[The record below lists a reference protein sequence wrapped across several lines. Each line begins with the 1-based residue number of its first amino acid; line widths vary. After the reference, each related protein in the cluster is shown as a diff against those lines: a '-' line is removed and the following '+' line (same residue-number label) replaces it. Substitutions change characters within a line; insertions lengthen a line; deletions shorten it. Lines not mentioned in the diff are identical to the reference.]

1 MLTMN
6 KSIVLIICAITL
18 VMITSCKEEKTTV
31 PPQEISKED
40 IQTDLVKVPESW
52 VTERVTKAKNKL
64 QASPA
69 GTIVWNA
76 MEAHGGLANW
86 YSKGPIAFHFDYK
99 PLDGSTR
106 RNTYQTVDMWRNTAR
121 HQHYDDRSQEFG
133 WDGSQAWTKTTD
145 STAFKYNLRFWAL
158 TPYYFLA
165 QPFVLDGEGVI
176 LEQLEDKNFKD
187 KIYNVIKVSFA
198 EGTGDAPDDYYVL
211 YFGKEDHTLGVI
223 RYIVSYPG
231 YFEKGKHLPEKFMEL
246 QGTTTIDGIIV
257 SKGYHTHWLLED
269 ETPGE
274 HITTITVDSISFQPK
289 TKKEYLE
296 TPQEA
301 TILRGLK

>member
-1 MLTMN
+1 MKKN
-6 KSIVLIICAITL
+6 IVHIICLISFI
-18 VMITSCKEEKTTV
+18 MITSCKEEKTVVT
-31 PPQEISKED
+31 P
-40 IQTDLVKVPESW
+40 IQKNDKTQLKNDLVKVPESW
-52 VTERVTKAKNKL
+52 VTDRVSKAKNRL
-64 QASPA
+64 QASAA

-99 PLDGSTR
+99 PLDGSTQ
-106 RNTYQTVDMWRNTAR
+106 RNTYQTIDMWRNIAR
-121 HQHYDDRSQEFG
+121 HQHYDDHSQEFG
-133 WDGSQAWTKTTD
+133 WDGAKAWTKTTD

-176 LEQLEDKNFKD
+176 LEQLEDKDFKD
-187 KIYNVIKVSFA
+187 KVYNVIRVSFA

-211 YFGKEDHTLGVI
+211 YFGKEDHQLGVI

-246 QGTTTIDGIIV
+246 QGTTIVDGITL
-257 SKGYHTHWLLED
+257 STGYHTHWLLEN
-269 ETPGE
+269 ETPGD
-274 HITTITVDSISFQPK
+274 HITTITVDSISFQPD
-289 TKKEYLE
+289 TKKEYLAVPE
-296 TPQEA
+296 GA
-301 TILRGLK
+301 KILKGLK

>member
-1 MLTMN
+1 MKKIILTTI
-6 KSIVLIICAITL
+6 SIITIFL
-18 VMITSCKEEKTTV
+18 TISCKNEKTQV
-31 PPQEISKED
+31 IYSQETAEASIDTS
-40 IQTDLVKVPESW
+40 LVKVPESW
-52 VTERVTKAKNKL
+52 VNERVSKAAKTLNTT
-64 QASPA
+64 PA
-69 GTIVWNA
+69 GTIVWKA

-99 PLDGSTR
+99 PLDGSTQH
-106 RNTYQTVDMWRNTAR
+106 NTYQTVDMWRNTAR
-121 HQHYDDRSQEFG
+121 HQHYDDRTQEFG
-133 WDGSQAWTKTTD
+133 WDGSKAWEKTTD
-145 STAFKYNLRFWAL
+145 STAFEYNLRFWAL

-176 LEQLEDKNFKD
+176 LEQLEDKEYKEKTYD
-187 KIYNVIKVSFA
+187 VIKVSFA

-211 YFGKEDHTLGVI
+211 YFGKEDHKLGVI

-246 QGTTTIDGIIV
+246 QGYTTVDGITL
-257 SKGYHTHWLLED
+257 STGYHTHWLLED

-274 HITTITVDSISFQPK
+274 HITTITVDTISFKPE

-296 TPQEA
+296 IPEGTVIIE
-301 TILRGLK
+301 GLK

>member
-1 MLTMN
+1 MKKIILTTIY
-6 KSIVLIICAITL
+6 IVAIFTII
-18 VMITSCKEEKTTV
+18 SCKEEKASTTSAQNREKTIV
-31 PPQEISKED
+31 DTS
-40 IQTDLVKVPESW
+40 LVKVPESW
-52 VTERVTKAKNKL
+52 VTDRVSKANKKL
-64 QASPA
+64 NATPA
-69 GTIVWNA
+69 GTVVWKA

-99 PLDGSTR
+99 PLDGSTQ

-121 HQHYDDRSQEFG
+121 HQHFDDRTQEFG

-145 STAFKYNLRFWAL
+145 STAFEYNLRFWAL

-176 LEQLEDKNFKD
+176 LEQLEDKKYKEKAYD
-187 KIYNVIKVSFA
+187 VIKVSFA

-211 YFGKEDHTLGVI
+211 YFGKEDHKLGVI

-246 QGTTTIDGIIV
+246 QGYTTVDGILL
-257 SKGYHTHWLLED
+257 STGYHTHWLLED
-269 ETPGE
+269 QTPGE
-274 HITTITVDSISFQPK
+274 HITTITVDTISFKPE

-296 TPQEA
+296 IPKEA
-301 TILRGLK
+301 TIIEGLK

>member
-1 MLTMN
+1 MN
-6 KSIVLIICAITL
+6 KIILQIIVVFSALLI
-18 VMITSCKEEKTTV
+18 VSCKQEKKEII
-31 PPQEISKED
+31 PQEKSQED
-40 IQTDLVKVPESW
+40 IQTHLAKVPEHW
-52 VTERVTKAKNKL
+52 VTERVTRTKQRLEAT
-64 QASPA
+64 PA
-69 GTIVWNA
+69 GMIVWNA

-99 PLDGSTR
+99 PLDGSTQ
-106 RNTYQTVDMWRNTAR
+106 RNTYQTVDMWRNVAR

-133 WDGSQAWTKTTD
+133 WNGSEAWVKATD

-176 LEQLEDKNFKD
+176 LKQLEDKSFKNKLYD
-187 KIYNVIKVSFA
+187 VVKVTFA

-211 YFGKEDHTLGVI
+211 YFGKEDHKLAVI

-246 QGTTTIDGIIV
+246 QGTTTIDGITL
-257 SKGYHTHWLLED
+257 STGYHTHWLLED
-269 ETPGE
+269 EMPGE
-274 HITTITVDSISFQPK
+274 HITTITVDAISFQPE
-289 TKKEYLE
+289 TKKEYFGI
-296 TPQEA
+296 PPEA
-301 TILRGLK
+301 KTLKGLK

>member
-1 MLTMN
+1 MKKT
-6 KSIVLIICAITL
+6 ITQIICVVTL
-18 VMITSCKEEKTTV
+18 ILITSCKKEKTTIA
-31 PPQEISKED
+31 PQEKGTNTQAQSH
-40 IQTDLVKVPESW
+40 LVKVPDSW
-52 VTERVTKAKNKL
+52 VIERAAKAKKRL
-64 QASPA
+64 ESSAA

-86 YSKGPIAFHFDYK
+86 YTKGPIAFHFDYQ

-106 RNTYQTVDMWRNTAR
+106 RNTYQTVDMWSNTAR

-133 WDGSQAWTKTTD
+133 WDGSQAWSKTTD

-176 LEQLEDKNFKD
+176 LEQLEDKEFKD
-187 KIYNVIKVSFA
+187 KMYHVIKVRFA

-211 YFGKEDHTLGVI
+211 YFGKEDHKLGVI

-246 QGTTTIDGIIV
+246 QGATTVDGIIL
-257 SKGYHTHWLLED
+257 STGYHTHWLLEG
-269 ETPGE
+269 EIPGE
-274 HITTITVDSISFQPK
+274 HITTITVDNISFQPE

-296 TPQEA
+296 VPEGA
-301 TILRGLK
+301 TILKGLK